1 MSGGPRKRI
10 KYGDKPRKTKDSGY
24 KPTFRLSAS
33 FALEQRHDN
42 WSNTM

>member
-10 KYGDKPRKTKDSGY
+10 KYGDKKYRPHFTGGC
-24 KPTFRLSAS
+24 PAT